1 MNCNT
6 KVYSCDDPPI
16 PVPDIAMEQ
25 QRLATLVSFIL
36 ILFVHVRN
44 LCDTKSNLKIE
55 INNLKTK
62 LNKSQF
68 ENL

>member
-1 MNCNT
+1 MMIHNCNG
-6 KVYSCDDPPI
+6 
-16 PVPDIAMEQ
+16 MEQ
-25 QRLATLVSFIL
+25 QGLATILAFIL

-44 LCDTKSNLKIE
+44 LCDTKLNLKIE

>member
-16 PVPDIAMEQ
+16 PVPDIAVEQ

-36 ILFVHVRN
+36 ISFVHVRN

-62 LNKSQF
+62 T
-68 ENL
+68 